1 MRCYFQQTMRAA
13 NTNIKPSSDAVG
25 EDAVL
30 PAHLLPIALQ
40 EYLDTPRTAGQQEF
54 IDTLPIAIALVCLI
68 DRKPVIIARNGAFL
82 RLSERRPAVPGLD
95 AGRDLC
101 AGISLP
107 LLPELE
113 EFMLSG
119 DRERSF
125 DMQEGDGISGRHFA
139 VRVSRLSDS
148 ESPVPRCILSL
159 VDRTQ
164 QVEGERSLRSQM
176 LRDSLTGLPNRAA
189 FAEQVESAMHNFDAE
204 GRQFA
209 VLLVDLTR
217 FSRVN
222 EGVGSLAG
230 DELIITVARRLIS
243 ALRAGD
249 QLARLTGDEFA
260 VLLSVAD
267 DPSEAMRAA
276 RRLQACLATPIRL
289 GELEIKIDC
298 AVGVAMAAAVDT
310 AEDLIRNAQ
319 FAMKRAKQSGHAEIF
334 QAGDSAAARQR
345 FSVETELRRAIERDQ
360 LHLAYQPL
368 VDLTTGRVV
377 GFEALARWDHPEK
390 GSMSPADF
398 IPVAEESGLI
408 VPLGRWALRAAT
420 RALAEWDRK
429 AGSPLP
435 IHMAVNVSAVQFQR
449 DDVVSAVNAALME
462 SGVAGSR
469 LKIELTES
477 CIVSDPDGIANVL
490 RAIHDLDVLIA
501 MDDFGTGYSSLAYLQ
516 RLPIDVLKID
526 RSFITPMLADRDS
539 VAIVR
544 AILGLASALGMETT
558 AEGVETEELAE
569 TLIGL
574 GCDVG
579 QGYYFARPLPADEA
593 YAFVV
598 ERNV

>member
-1 MRCYFQQTMRAA
+1 MH
-13 NTNIKPSSDAVG
+13 K
-25 EDAVL
+25 L
-30 PAHLLPIALQ
+30 PAALQ
-40 EYLDTPRTAGQQEF
+40 ELLDTPRSAAQQEF
-54 IDTLPIAIALVCLI
+54 IDTLPIAIALICLVDKRPTI
-68 DRKPVIIARNGAFL
+68 LARNSAFL
-82 RLSERRPAVPGLD
+82 QLANRHSSRREIEP
-95 AGRDLC
+95 GRDLC
-101 AGISLP
+101 VGIGLP

-113 EFMLSG
+113 DFLASDES
-119 DRERSF
+119 DRSF

-139 VRVSRLSDS
+139 VRLSRLSGG

-159 VDRTQ
+159 IDRTQ
-164 QVEGERSLRSQM
+164 QVEGERSLRTQM

-189 FAEQVESAMHNFDAE
+189 FAEQVEHAMLNYEAE

-209 VLLVDLTR
+209 VLLIDLTR

-249 QLARLTGDEFA
+249 VLARLAGDEFA

-276 RRLQACLATPIRL
+276 RRMQACLATPIRL
-289 GELEIKIDC
+289 GDLEIKIDC
-298 AVGVAMAAAVDT
+298 AVGAAMMTSGVDA

-319 FAMKRAKQSGHAEIF
+319 FAMKRAKQSGHAELF
-334 QAGDSAAARQR
+334 QAGDSATARQR
-345 FSVETELRRAIERDQ
+345 FSLETELRRAIERDQ
-360 LHLAYQPL
+360 LHLAFQPL
-368 VDLTTGRVV
+368 IELSTGQVI
-377 GFEALARWDHPEK
+377 GFEALARWDHPER
-390 GSMSPADF
+390 GAISPVEF

-420 RALAEWDRK
+420 RTLAEWDRK

-435 IHMAVNVSAVQFQR
+435 VHMAVNVSAVQFQR
-449 DDVVSAVNAALME
+449 DDVVSAVNAALVE
-462 SGVAGSR
+462 SGIAGSR

-477 CIVSDPDGIANVL
+477 CIISDPDGIAKVL
-490 RAIHDLDVLIA
+490 RDIHDLDVTIA

-516 RLPIDVLKID
+516 RLPINVLKID
-526 RSFITPMLADRDS
+526 RSFIAPMLHDRDS

-544 AILGLASALGMETT
+544 AILGLASALGMQAT
-558 AEGVETEELAE
+558 AEGVESEALIE

-574 GCDVG
+574 GCDVA
-579 QGYYFARPLPADEA
+579 QGYYFARPMPSEDAFA
-593 YAFVV
+593 YLRSRMA
-598 ERNV
+598 

>member
-1 MRCYFQQTMRAA
+1 MRAA
-13 NTNIKPSSDAVG
+13 KTQIVIPSGKG
-25 EDAVL
+25 EASSASPSHIL
-30 PAHLLPIALQ
+30 PVAFQ
-40 EYLDTPRTAGQQEF
+40 ELLDTPRSAERQEF
-54 IDTLPIAIALVCLI
+54 IDTLPIAIAIVALV
-68 DRKPVIIARNGAFL
+68 DRKATILSRNRSFL
-82 RLSERRPAVPGLD
+82 QLADRRGSFIEVD

-101 AGISLP
+101 TGIALP
-107 LLPELE
+107 LLPVIEEFLLSEELE
-113 EFMLSG
+113 S
-119 DRERSF
+119 SF
-125 DMQEGDGISGRHFA
+125 DMEEGDGISGRHFA
-139 VRVSRLSDS
+139 IRLARLSGD
-148 ESPVPRCILSL
+148 ESHAPRCIVSL
-159 VDRTQ
+159 IDRTQ

-176 LRDSLTGLPNRAA
+176 MRDSLTGLPNRAA
-189 FAEQVESAMHNFDAE
+189 FAEQVECAMQNFETE

-249 QLARLTGDEFA
+249 LLARLAGDEFA

-267 DPSEAMRAA
+267 DSSEAMRAA
-276 RRLQACLATPIRL
+276 RRMQACLSTPIRL
-289 GELEIKIDC
+289 GDLEIKIDC
-298 AVGVAMAAAVDT
+298 AVGVAMMSSSIDA

-319 FAMKRAKQSGHAEIF
+319 FAMKRAKHSGHAEIY
-334 QAGDSAAARQR
+334 QACDSTAARQR
-345 FSVETELRRAIERDQ
+345 FSLETELRRAIERDQ
-360 LHLAYQPL
+360 LQLAFQPL
-368 VDLTTGRVV
+368 IDLQTGKVS
-377 GFEALARWDHPEK
+377 GFEALARWEHAEK
-390 GSMSPADF
+390 GTISPVEF

-420 RALAEWDRK
+420 RTLAEWDRK
-429 AGSPLP
+429 AGMALP
-435 IHMAVNVSAVQFQR
+435 VHMAVNVSAVQFQR
-449 DDVVSAVNAALME
+449 DDVVAAVNAALTE
-462 SGVAGSR
+462 SGIAGNR

-526 RSFITPMLADRDS
+526 RSFIAPMLEDRDS

-544 AILGLASALGMETT
+544 AVLGLASALGMTTT
-558 AEGVETEELAE
+558 AEGVETQELVE

-574 GCDVG
+574 GCDVA
-579 QGYYFARPLPADEA
+579 QGYYFARPLPSDEA
-593 YAFVV
+593 YDYLRARIV
-598 ERNV
+598 

>member
-1 MRCYFQQTMRAA
+1 MRAA
-13 NTNIKPSSDAVG
+13 KTQSANPTGQTG
-25 EDAVL
+25 ESAIV
-30 PAHLLPIALQ
+30 PTHLLPAALQ
-40 EYLDTPRTAGQQEF
+40 ELLDTPRTAAQQEF
-54 IDTLPIAIALVCLI
+54 IDTLPIAIALVGLI
-68 DRKPVIIARNGAFL
+68 EKKPVILARNRAFIE
-82 RLSERRPAVPGLD
+82 LSDRHPRIGRADRE
-95 AGRDLC
+95 RDLC
-101 AGISLP
+101 DGIALP
-107 LLPELE
+107 LMPALE
-113 EFMLSG
+113 SFLTSDE
-119 DRERSF
+119 RERSF
-125 DMQEGDGISGRHFA
+125 DMEEGDGISGRHFA
-139 VRVSRLSDS
+139 VRMSRLYSG
-148 ESPVPRCILSL
+148 ESPGPRCIISL

-189 FAEQVESAMHNFDAE
+189 FAEQVENAMSVFATE

-249 QLARLTGDEFA
+249 MLARLAGDEFA

-267 DPSEAMRAA
+267 DSSEAMRAA

-298 AVGVAMAAAVDT
+298 AVGVAMMGTAIDD

-319 FAMKRAKQSGHAEIF
+319 FAMKRAKHSGHAEIY
-334 QAGDSAAARQR
+334 QPCDSAAARER
-345 FSVETELRRAIERDQ
+345 FSLETELRRAIERDQ
-360 LHLAYQPL
+360 LQLAFQPL
-368 VDLTTGRVV
+368 IDLGNGRVS

-390 GSMSPADF
+390 GAISPAEF

-420 RALAEWDRK
+420 RTLAEWDRK
-429 AGSPLP
+429 ARSPLP
-435 IHMAVNVSAVQFQR
+435 VHMAVNVSAVQFQR

-462 SGVAGSR
+462 SGIAGER

-477 CIVSDPDGIANVL
+477 CIVSDPDGIAKVL
-490 RAIHDLDVLIA
+490 GAIHDLGVLIA

-526 RSFITPMLADRDS
+526 RSFIAPMLEDRDS

-544 AILGLASALGMETT
+544 AMLGLASALGMTTT
-558 AEGVETEELAE
+558 AEGVETEQLVE

-574 GCDVG
+574 GCDVA
-579 QGYYFARPLPADEA
+579 QGFYFARPLPADDA
-593 YAFVV
+593 YAYLRA
-598 ERNV
+598 RNA

>member
-1 MRCYFQQTMRAA
+1 M
-13 NTNIKPSSDAVG
+13 SLSDRLGSDPALAVHK
-25 EDAVL
+25 L
-30 PAHLLPIALQ
+30 PAALQ
-40 EYLDTPRTAGQQEF
+40 ELLDTPRSAAQQEF
-54 IDTLPIAIALVCLI
+54 IDTLPIAIALICLVDKRPTI
-68 DRKPVIIARNGAFL
+68 LARNSAFL
-82 RLSERRPAVPGLD
+82 QLANRHSSRREIEP
-95 AGRDLC
+95 GRDLC
-101 AGISLP
+101 VGIGLP

-113 EFMLSG
+113 DFLASDES
-119 DRERSF
+119 DRSF

-139 VRVSRLSDS
+139 VRLSRLSGG

-159 VDRTQ
+159 IDRTQ
-164 QVEGERSLRSQM
+164 QVEGERSLRTQM

-189 FAEQVESAMHNFDAE
+189 FAEQVEHAMLNYEAE

-209 VLLVDLTR
+209 VLLIDLTR

-249 QLARLTGDEFA
+249 VLARLAGDEFA

-276 RRLQACLATPIRL
+276 RRMQACLATPIRL
-289 GELEIKIDC
+289 GDLEIKIDC
-298 AVGVAMAAAVDT
+298 AVGAAMMTSGVDA

-319 FAMKRAKQSGHAEIF
+319 FAMKRAKQSGHAELF
-334 QAGDSAAARQR
+334 QAGDSATARQR
-345 FSVETELRRAIERDQ
+345 FSLETELRRAIERDQ
-360 LHLAYQPL
+360 LHLAFQPL
-368 VDLTTGRVV
+368 IELSTGQVI
-377 GFEALARWDHPEK
+377 GFEALARWDHPER
-390 GSMSPADF
+390 GAISPVEF

-420 RALAEWDRK
+420 RTLAEWDRK

-435 IHMAVNVSAVQFQR
+435 VHMAVNVSAVQFQR
-449 DDVVSAVNAALME
+449 DDVVSAVNAALVE
-462 SGVAGSR
+462 SGIAGSR

-477 CIVSDPDGIANVL
+477 CIISDPDGIAKVL
-490 RAIHDLDVLIA
+490 RDIHDLDVTIA

-516 RLPIDVLKID
+516 RLPINVLKID
-526 RSFITPMLADRDS
+526 RSFIAPMLHDRDS

-544 AILGLASALGMETT
+544 AILGLASALGMQAT
-558 AEGVETEELAE
+558 AEGVESEALIE

-574 GCDVG
+574 GCDVA
-579 QGYYFARPLPADEA
+579 QGYYFARPMPSEDAFA
-593 YAFVV
+593 YLRSRMA
-598 ERNV
+598 

>member
-1 MRCYFQQTMRAA
+1 MRAA
-13 NTNIKPSSDAVG
+13 KTHIMSLSDRLGSDPALAVHK
-25 EDAVL
+25 L
-30 PAHLLPIALQ
+30 PAALQ
-40 EYLDTPRTAGQQEF
+40 ELLDTPRSAAQQEF
-54 IDTLPIAIALVCLI
+54 IDTLPIAIALICLVDKRPTI
-68 DRKPVIIARNGAFL
+68 LARNSAFL
-82 RLSERRPAVPGLD
+82 QLANRHSSRREIEP
-95 AGRDLC
+95 GRDLC
-101 AGISLP
+101 VGIGLP

-113 EFMLSG
+113 DFLASDES
-119 DRERSF
+119 DRSF

-139 VRVSRLSDS
+139 VRLSRLSGG

-159 VDRTQ
+159 IDRTQ
-164 QVEGERSLRSQM
+164 QVEGERSLRTQM

-189 FAEQVESAMHNFDAE
+189 FAEQVEHAMLNYEAE

-209 VLLVDLTR
+209 VLLIDLTR

-249 QLARLTGDEFA
+249 VLARLAGDEFA

-276 RRLQACLATPIRL
+276 RRMQACLATPIRL
-289 GELEIKIDC
+289 GDLEIKIDC
-298 AVGVAMAAAVDT
+298 AVGAAMMTSGVDA

-319 FAMKRAKQSGHAEIF
+319 FAMKRAKQSGHAELF
-334 QAGDSAAARQR
+334 QAGDSATARQR
-345 FSVETELRRAIERDQ
+345 FSLETELRRAIERDQ
-360 LHLAYQPL
+360 LHLAFQPL
-368 VDLTTGRVV
+368 IELSTGQVI
-377 GFEALARWDHPEK
+377 GFEALARWDHPER
-390 GSMSPADF
+390 GAISPVEF

-420 RALAEWDRK
+420 RTLAEWDRK

-435 IHMAVNVSAVQFQR
+435 VHMAVNVSAVQFQR
-449 DDVVSAVNAALME
+449 DDVVSAVNAALVE
-462 SGVAGSR
+462 SGIAGSR

-477 CIVSDPDGIANVL
+477 CIISDPDGIAKVL
-490 RAIHDLDVLIA
+490 RDIHDLDVTIA

-516 RLPIDVLKID
+516 RLPINVLKID
-526 RSFITPMLADRDS
+526 RSFIAPMLHDRDS

-544 AILGLASALGMETT
+544 AILGLASALGMQAT
-558 AEGVETEELAE
+558 AEGVESEALIE

-574 GCDVG
+574 GCDVA
-579 QGYYFARPLPADEA
+579 QGYYFARPMPSEDAFA
-593 YAFVV
+593 YLRSRMA
-598 ERNV
+598 

>member
-1 MRCYFQQTMRAA
+1 MRAA
-13 NTNIKPSSDAVG
+13 KTEIISTSDAIG
-25 EDAVL
+25 GDALLPTQLL
-30 PAHLLPIALQ
+30 PAALQ
-40 EYLDTPRTAGQQEF
+40 ELLDTPRTAAQQEF
-54 IDTLPIAIALVCLI
+54 IDTLPIAIALIGLI
-68 DRKPVIIARNGAFL
+68 ESKPTILARNRAFL
-82 RLSERRPAVPGLD
+82 QLSDRRSRFAEPD
-95 AGRDLC
+95 RGRDLC
-101 AGISLP
+101 SGIALP
-107 LLPELE
+107 LVPELE
-113 EFMLSG
+113 SFLTSDE
-119 DRERSF
+119 RERSL

-139 VRVSRLSDS
+139 VRLSRLFSN
-148 ESPVPRCILSL
+148 ESPAPRCIISL

-189 FAEQVESAMHNFDAE
+189 FAEQVENAMVNFEAE

-249 QLARLTGDEFA
+249 MLARLAGDEFA

-267 DPSEAMRAA
+267 DSSEAMRAA
-276 RRLQACLATPIRL
+276 RRMQACLATPIRL

-298 AVGVAMAAAVDT
+298 AVGVAMMASAIDD

-319 FAMKRAKQSGHAEIF
+319 FAMKRAKHSGRAEIY
-334 QAGDSAAARQR
+334 QPCDSTAARER
-345 FSVETELRRAIERDQ
+345 FSLETELRRAIERDE
-360 LHLAYQPL
+360 LTLAFQPL
-368 VDLTTGRVV
+368 IDLGSGQVT
-377 GFEALARWDHPEK
+377 GFEALARWNHPDK
-390 GSMSPADF
+390 GPISPAEF

-435 IHMAVNVSAVQFQR
+435 VHVAVNVSAVQFQR

-462 SGVAGSR
+462 SGICGNR

-477 CIVSDPDGIANVL
+477 CIVSDPTGIAKVL
-490 RAIHDLDVLIA
+490 QAIHDLDVLIA

-526 RSFITPMLADRDS
+526 RSFVAPMLEDRDS

-544 AILGLASALGMETT
+544 AVLGLAAALGMTTT
-558 AEGVETEELAE
+558 AEGVETEALVE

-574 GCDVG
+574 GCDVA

-593 YAFVV
+593 YAYFRS
-598 ERNV
+598 RNA

>member
-1 MRCYFQQTMRAA
+1 MRAA
-13 NTNIKPSSDAVG
+13 KTQMTTPVG
-25 EDAVL
+25 GGGEEMDL
-30 PAHLLPIALQ
+30 PAHLLPVALQ
-40 EYLDTPRTAGQQEF
+40 ELLDTPRTAEQQEF
-54 IDTLPIAIALVCLI
+54 IDTLPIAIALIGLVE
-68 DRKPVIIARNGAFL
+68 RKPLILARNRAFL
-82 RLSERRPAVPGLD
+82 DLAERRHRFTEADLD
-95 AGRDLC
+95 RDLC
-101 AGISLP
+101 AGIALP

-113 EFMLSG
+113 SFLTSG
-119 DRERSF
+119 ERERSF

-139 VRVSRLSDS
+139 VRLSRLQSG
-148 ESPVPRCILSL
+148 ESPAPRCIVSL

-189 FAEQVESAMHNFDAE
+189 FAEQVEHAMENFEAE
-204 GRQFA
+204 GRNFA

-249 QLARLTGDEFA
+249 MLARLAGDEFA

-267 DPSEAMRAA
+267 DSNEAMRAA
-276 RRLQACLATPIRL
+276 RRMQACLATPIRL

-298 AVGVAMAAAVDT
+298 AVGVAMMTSAIDDPEELV
-310 AEDLIRNAQ
+310 RNAQ
-319 FAMKRAKQSGHAEIF
+319 FAMKRAKISGHAEVY
-334 QAGDSAAARQR
+334 QPCDTTTARER
-345 FSVETELRRAIERDQ
+345 FSLETELRRAIERDQ
-360 LHLAYQPL
+360 LQLAFQPL
-368 VDLTTGRVV
+368 VDLASGTVT
-377 GFEALARWDHPEK
+377 GFEALARWEHPEK
-390 GSMSPADF
+390 GSISPAEF

-420 RALAEWDRK
+420 RTLAEWDRK
-429 AGSPLP
+429 AGSPTPL
-435 IHMAVNVSAVQFQR
+435 HVAVNVSAVQFQR

-462 SGVAGSR
+462 SGIAGNR

-477 CIVSDPDGIANVL
+477 CIVSDPDGIAKVL
-490 RAIHDLDVLIA
+490 NAINDLDVLIA

-516 RLPIDVLKID
+516 KLPIDVLKID
-526 RSFITPMLADRDS
+526 RSFIAPMLEDKDS

-544 AILGLASALGMETT
+544 AVLGLAAALGMETT
-558 AEGVETEELAE
+558 AEGVETEELVE
-569 TLIGL
+569 TLVGL
-574 GCDVG
+574 GCDVA

-593 YAFVV
+593 YAYYRT
-598 ERNV
+598 RNA